1 MRARDV
7 VSIAR
12 PCVGVPATAR
22 YIIGLQCCAA
32 LACTGS
38 SSLDTPAPEGPAGVL
53 IVSIDGLRADALGAY
68 DRDVAWTPNLDGLA
82 SSSWVFRDVVSQAP
96 STLESH
102 RSVFLSMYPHLHGTS
117 ITESG
122 RMPIESPMMR
132 LRARGFRT
140 AGFVGSGQMLG
151 RFGWDQEFED
161 FQDRIS
167 ETDELRRTALQWL
180 RNTRDQPF
188 VLFLHTY
195 AVHCPFTPAQ
205 PYRSQHAGWYTGSL
219 QTEGKCGIDFNEMD
233 LDPEDVRYLRDLY
246 AAEVEMTD
254 AFLGDLFEGLEQMG
268 LFERT
273 LIVVMSDH
281 GESLGERGFIGHNQ
295 LLPVHLAVPLIIKV
309 PGRAPALVDAP
320 AQNLDIL
327 PTIFDVL
334 GLESP
339 YPFQGRS
346 LVEVA
351 ENVTEPDM
359 RVRVAEQVSGRAAVI
374 RDRWHMVL
382 RRGRRAGPRLYDRV
396 EDPEALVDRARSHP
410 EVVASLIQEYDVILA
425 QDARY
430 ADLLQPRQGGRT
442 QLEDEVI
449 KELRVLGYVQ

>member
-1 MRARDV
+1 MRARSV
-7 VSIAR
+7 VSI
-12 PCVGVPATAR
+12 PTPSVGLPGACC
-22 YIIGLQCCAA
+22 IIGLQCFAA
-32 LACTGS
+32 LACTGA
-38 SSLDTPAPEGPAGVL
+38 SSLDTPAPQGPAGVL
-53 IVSIDGLRADALGAY
+53 IVSIDDLRADALGAY
-68 DRDVAWTPNLDGLA
+68 DRDVTWTPNLDELA
-82 SSSWVFRDVVSQAP
+82 ASSWVFRDVVSQAA

-102 RSVFLSMYPHLHGTS
+102 RSVFLSMYPHLHGAS

-140 AGFVGSGQMLG
+140 AGFVGSGQMLS
-151 RFGWDQEFED
+151 RFGWAQEFED
-161 FQDRIS
+161 FQDKIS
-167 ETDELRRTALQWL
+167 ELDELRRTALQWL
-180 RNTRDQPF
+180 RNNQNQPF

-233 LDPEDVRYLRDLY
+233 LDLRDVRYLQDLY

-254 AFLGDLFEGLEQMG
+254 AFLGDLFEELEQMG

-273 LIVVMSDH
+273 LIVIMSDH
-281 GESLGERGFIGHNQ
+281 GESLGEGGFIGHNQ

-309 PGRAPALVDAP
+309 PGRTPALFDAP
-320 AQNLDIL
+320 VQNLDIF

-339 YPFQGRS
+339 YPFQGKS
-346 LVEVA
+346 LVQA
-351 ENVTEPDM
+351 TENVTDLDM
-359 RVRVAEQVSGRAAVI
+359 RVRFAEQVAGRAAVI
-374 RDRWHMVL
+374 RGRWHMVL

-396 EDPEALVDRARSHP
+396 ADPEALIDRAWNHP
-410 EVVASLIQEYDVILA
+410 EIVASLIQEYDEILA
-425 QDARY
+425 EDARY
-430 ADLLQPRQGGRT
+430 AALLHPRNGGRNLH
-442 QLEDEVI
+442 LEDKVLE
-449 KELRVLGYVQ
+449 ELRALGYVQ